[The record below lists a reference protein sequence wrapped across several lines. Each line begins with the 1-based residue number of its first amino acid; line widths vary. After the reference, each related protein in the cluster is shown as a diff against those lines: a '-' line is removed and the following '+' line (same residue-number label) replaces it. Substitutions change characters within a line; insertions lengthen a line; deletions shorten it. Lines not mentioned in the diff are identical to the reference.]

1 MLRSPSYIRRPSL
14 AIALSAILLSGC
26 AAPRADYPT
35 LAIRDAERVEGSFS
49 ADTPVPNPPAEI
61 PLNLEMTE
69 RLILLQASAALAHRT
84 FLNAVPSAGQLVD
97 AASGAGAESNRWASA
112 QIALADLDSARSQTA
127 IPLADLDM
135 LHADA
140 ALTLEQRRDIIN
152 ARNAVTG
159 MIAEQDAVLS
169 TLHGKMPS

>member
-1 MLRSPSYIRRPSL
+1 MLRLPSHIRRPSG

-35 LAIRDAERVEGSFS
+35 LAVRDAERVEGAFTAEAPAPS
-49 ADTPVPNPPAEI
+49 PPAEK
-61 PLNLEMTE
+61 PLSAEVTE
-69 RLILLQASAALAHRT
+69 RLIQLQASAAASHRT
-84 FLNAVPSAGQLVD
+84 FLNAVPGTAQLVD
-97 AASGAGAESNRWASA
+97 AAAGADTESDRWASA

-140 ALTLEQRRDIIN
+140 ALTLEQRKDIGDV
-152 ARNAVTG
+152 RSAVTS

-169 TLHGKMPS
+169 TLQRKMPR